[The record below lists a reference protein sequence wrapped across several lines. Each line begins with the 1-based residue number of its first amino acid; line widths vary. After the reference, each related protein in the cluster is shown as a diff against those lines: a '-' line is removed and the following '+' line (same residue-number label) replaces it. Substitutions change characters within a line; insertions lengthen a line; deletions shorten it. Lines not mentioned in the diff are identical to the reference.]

1 MPNERLVQKA
11 ENLLNSGRVESLGGG
26 KFNFVGDHG
35 TYIVVQNY
43 DGTVSCNCLE
53 FLRRKKCSHSIGV
66 LMRTKSSK
74 KRRFRASKE

>member
-26 KFNFVGDHG
+26 KFNVVGDHG

-43 DGTVSCNCLE
+43 DRKVSCNCLG
-53 FLRRKKCSHSIGV
+53 FL
-66 LMRTKSSK
+66 
-74 KRRFRASKE
+74 